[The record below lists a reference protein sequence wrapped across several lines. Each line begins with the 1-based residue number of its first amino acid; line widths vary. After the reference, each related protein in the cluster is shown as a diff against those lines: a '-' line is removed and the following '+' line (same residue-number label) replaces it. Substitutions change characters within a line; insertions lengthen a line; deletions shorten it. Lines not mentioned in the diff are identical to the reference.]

1 MKQGKFVVDLQGV
14 ELPDELYLE
23 IEAKIGEVVMAGLAK
38 FPNPD
43 KDRNTISV
51 WARSP
56 EWYGIWYRKF
66 KNFDDIAKNVSRFK
80 DIAVKGNLIG

>member
-38 FPNPD
+38 FPSPA

-56 EWYGIWYRKF
+56 EWYGIWLRKF
-66 KNFDDIAKNVSRFK
+66 KSFEDISKNFAKFK
-80 DIAVKGNLIG
+80 DIAVSGTLKG